1 MAGDPYLRPFG
12 PGPCESAREWSS
24 LRLDGELSEVEEAL
38 LDKHLESC
46 ALCEV
51 FDAGLRASTEA
62 IRAAPV
68 ARPSVAFELP
78 VARRRRLGTARVL
91 ALAGV
96 LMAAALGSV
105 VGSQLDRPA
114 PSSERPSAQVSFLTR
129 DVSQLRQIPRGRQVA
144 PRTPA
149 HQPGGLPEGII

>member
-1 MAGDPYLRPFG
+1 MAGDPYLRPSG
-12 PGPCESAREWSS
+12 PEPCERAREWSS
-24 LRLDGELSEVEEAL
+24 LRLDGELSELEEAL
-38 LDKHLESC
+38 LDKHLENC
-46 ALCEV
+46 ALCDA

-62 IRAAPV
+62 IRMAPV
-68 ARPSVAFELP
+68 ARPTVGFELP
-78 VARRRRLGTARVL
+78 VARRRRFGASRAL

-96 LMAAALGSV
+96 VMAAALGSV

-114 PSSERPSAQVSFLTR
+114 PTSERTNAQVSFLTR
-129 DVSQLRQIPRGRQVA
+129 DVSQLRQIPRGQQVA